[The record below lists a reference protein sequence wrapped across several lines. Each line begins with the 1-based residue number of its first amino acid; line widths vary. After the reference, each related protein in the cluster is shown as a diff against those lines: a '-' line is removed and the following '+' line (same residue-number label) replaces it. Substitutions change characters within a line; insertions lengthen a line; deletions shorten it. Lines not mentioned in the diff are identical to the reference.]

1 MPPAPHQ
8 GQEILVYLYETAAK
22 ICSIETVASMANYT
36 ITCSSCGTAN
46 RIPASKEGMQGRCG
60 SCQATLAPLYC
71 HPQQLT
77 DKNFDAFVK
86 NYPGPVLAEF
96 WAPW

>member
-1 MPPAPHQ
+1 MQGAREAPAADFQQPPRGGVEVPDY
-8 GQEILVYLYETAAK
+8 LVTCTA
-22 ICSIETVASMANYT
+22 
-36 ITCSSCGTAN
+36 CGSAN
-46 RIPASKEGMQGRCG
+46 RIPADKEGKKGHCG
-60 SCQATLAPLYC
+60 TCHAVLPQLYR

-77 DKNFDAFVK
+77 DQTFDAFVE

>member
-1 MPPAPHQ
+1 MLPQ
-8 GQEILVYLYETAAK
+8 LY
-22 ICSIETVASMANYT
+22 
-36 ITCSSCGTAN
+36 
-46 RIPASKEGMQGRCG
+46 R
-60 SCQATLAPLYC
+60 

-77 DKNFDAFVK
+77 DQTFDAFVE